1 MAKSFQLDDWEVHTA
16 ANTLC
21 RQDER
26 VQIEPKMMNVLAYL
40 ADHAGQVISTE
51 QLLIE
56 FWRGTFYG
64 DVPVQKCIAMLR
76 KKLGDNPREP
86 RYIETVQR
94 RGYRIIAPVQFQDE
108 RQRWTSAKPQERWT
122 QGSPY
127 LGLQSF
133 QAEHAPIF
141 FGCNKA
147 IAEVIQKINFGL
159 QEGFPYLLLIGKSGS
174 GKSSLLRAGLI
185 PYLTR
190 AEGVA
195 GVKVGDF
202 RIVTPKF
209 GQEEGIFRQLFN
221 ALDEMKQL
229 SEHWSYAVHSRQL
242 LANPAL
248 LPQFLRSKNNDKQAD
263 DPQLPVLLVID
274 QFEQVL
280 QENGLGPDDFLRLTT
295 LLKVLLQQGRV
306 IVILA
311 LRNDFYANAME
322 CQGFAELKEEGFQYD
337 LPAPG
342 VADLARMIR
351 LPALAAGLNFEED
364 PLTGQK
370 LDEVLLQAAAGH
382 ADVLPLLEFT
392 LELLYQRRNVDNTL
406 LFSTYQSLG
415 GLTGAIARQ
424 AEATF
429 QALALPIQSCW
440 DSVMHQLVTI
450 NNTTQALLAVQKVPL
465 TQFIGEEQQAFIKQF
480 VDARLFMMTGSD
492 DASQPQRYVTV
503 AHETLLKDWP
513 RVLEWAQRN
522 REAIVRRTQLAADCE
537 RWLQEG
543 RPADM
548 LLLGGKKVKEASWI
562 AKLPH
567 IQLTETEQT
576 FIRLSRQ
583 RHQRGKNYQTAAII
597 ALIMLSISASGLA
610 LYANSQTVIAKH
622 ESQQANVLRQKAE
635 GLLNFMLG
643 DLRSQ
648 LEPIGKLD
656 VLEGVGE
663 KTLAYFTDLETPNR
677 FSEAN
682 SLKLL
687 AEININRGDEAQ
699 GQQQLLKAL
708 AILDEQQEQSNP
720 SDETQLLRSNLYYWL
735 GLIAYQKNDFATVL
749 VRWQQYL
756 QAAEQLLA
764 VEPNKK
770 QWKIEVSSAQHNLGA
785 LALRKEDFPAAASH
799 FAASAVIE
807 RQILN
812 DEPSSVEAKR
822 ALRGTLL
829 WQSDVELNRWNI
841 AAAKSLAAEAIAL
854 ALSYVETEPAN
865 FGYKFE
871 LLSAYNV
878 LINYQ
883 LLSKDWAAL
892 SHSFQQAMPLA
903 HLLSMRDLGNASW
916 NIRVATLLAHY
927 FDYLLLGPAVEPEFL
942 TMAQELT
949 ARTYPTL
956 QHGPSLQRLYTAKL
970 LAHRKGSN
978 MLEMDMALP
987 PHSYHQEAS
996 HKYLAEWQFSCQKSS
1011 CDAAPIDVVE
1021 SNNQTLNAHF
1031 AKVYRHL
1038 QKGQLT
1044 EATAL
1049 MSSLTKQG
1057 IHNAHLLDVLKQLQQ
1072 QTVQQGAQ
1080 HGNS

>member
-1 MAKSFQLDDWEVHTA
+1 MAKSFQLDDWEVHTS

-26 VQIEPKMMNVLAYL
+26 VHIEPKMMNVLAYL
-40 ADHAGQVISTE
+40 ADHAGQAISTE

-64 DVPVQKCIAMLR
+64 DAPVQKCIAMLR
-76 KKLGDNPREP
+76 KKLGDHPREP

-94 RGYRIIAPVQFQDE
+94 RGYRIIAPVQFQDD
-108 RQRWTSAKPQERWT
+108 RQRWTTAKPQERWT
-122 QGSPY
+122 KGSPY

-195 GVKVGDF
+195 GIKVRDV

-209 GQEEGIFRQLFN
+209 GREDEIFIQFFN
-221 ALDEMKQL
+221 ALDEMNQL
-229 SEHWSYAVHSRQL
+229 GEHWSYAVHGRQVI
-242 LANPAL
+242 ANPAL
-248 LPQFLRSKNNDKQAD
+248 LLGFLRNKNAD
-263 DPQLPVLLVID
+263 NQPADSQLPVLLVID
-274 QFEQVL
+274 QFEQLLLEDSV
-280 QENGLGPDDFLRLTT
+280 GPEDLLRLTA
-295 LLKVLLQQGRV
+295 LLKVLLQQGSV
-306 IVILA
+306 IVIVA

-322 CQGFAELKEEGFQYD
+322 SQGFAELKEEGFQYD

-351 LPALAAGLNFEED
+351 LPALAAGLSFDED

-392 LELLYQRRNVDNTL
+392 LELLYQRRNDDNKL

-429 QALALPIQSCW
+429 QSLSVPIQSCW

-450 NNTTQALLAVQKVPL
+450 NSKTQALLAVQKVPL
-465 TQFIGEEQQAFIKQF
+465 AQFMGDEQQAFIKQF
-480 VDARLFMMTGSD
+480 VDARLFMMAGSD
-492 DASQPQRYVTV
+492 DPDQQQRCVTV

-522 REAIVRRTQLAADCE
+522 REAILRRTQLAADCD
-537 RWLQEG
+537 RWQSEG

-548 LLLGGKKVKEASWI
+548 LLLGSKKVKEASWI
-562 AKLPH
+562 AQLPH
-567 IQLTETEQT
+567 LQLSETEQT
-576 FIRLSRQ
+576 FIRVSRQ
-583 RHQRGKNYQTAAII
+583 RHQRGKNYQMAAIVS
-597 ALIMLSISASGLA
+597 LIMLSVSASGLA

-635 GLLNFMLG
+635 DLLNFMLG

-656 VLEGVGE
+656 VLEGVGK

-677 FSEAN
+677 FSEAS

-699 GQQQLLKAL
+699 GKQQLLQAL
-708 AILDEQQEQSNP
+708 AILDGLHGQAAHTE
-720 SDETQLLRSNLYYWL
+720 DTKLLRSNLYYWL
-735 GLIAYQKNDFATVL
+735 GLIAYQQSDFTTVL
-749 VRWQQYL
+749 VQWQQYL

-764 VEPNKK
+764 IAPNKK
-770 QWKIEVSSAQHNLGA
+770 QWKIEVSSARHNLGA
-785 LALRKEDFPAAASH
+785 LALRMEDFPAAAAH
-799 FAASAVIE
+799 FGASAAIE
-807 RQILN
+807 RQILSN
-812 DEPSSVEAKR
+812 EPNSVEAQR

-829 WQSDVELNRWNI
+829 WQSDVELNLLNI
-841 AAAKSLAAEAIAL
+841 EAAKSLARAAISL
-854 ALSYVETEPAN
+854 ARSYVESEPSN

-883 LLSKDWAAL
+883 LLSKDWEAL
-892 SHSFQQAMPLA
+892 IQSFKQAMPLA
-903 HLLSMRDLGNASW
+903 HLLSMRDLGNESW

-927 FDYLLLGPAVEPEFL
+927 FDYVLLAPEAKPEYQQL
-942 TMAQELT
+942 AEDLT
-949 ARTYPTL
+949 ARTYPKL
-956 QHGPSLQRLYTAKL
+956 QHGPSLQRLYAAKL
-970 LAHRKGSN
+970 LARRKNRS
-978 MLEMDMALP
+978 MLQMEMQLP
-987 PHSYHQEAS
+987 PNSYHLEAS
-996 HKYLAEWQFSCQKSS
+996 HKYLAEWQLSCSATS
-1011 CDAAPIDVVE
+1011 CSAAPIQVVE
-1021 SNNQTLNAHF
+1021 HTNQSSNAIF
-1031 AKVYRHL
+1031 ARVYRHL
-1038 QKGQLT
+1038 QQGQLE
-1044 EATAL
+1044 EAVTLMTAL
-1049 MSSLTKQG
+1049 AKQG
-1057 IHNAHLLDVLKQLQQ
+1057 VQNAHLQDVLEQLKQQN
-1072 QTVQQGAQ
+1072 VRQGTQ
-1080 HGNS
+1080 HGD